1 MSEHSLKR
9 PHQRR
14 LRDIWRSS
22 GWPCHDAIELELLAA
37 GLLQRQF
44 DERGLETL
52 RVTDA
57 GLQALAGTLSR
68 NRAAFDAH
76 EALVARVATEMQR
89 AGRLV
94 WRGLNLRAP
103 LPDEAGGTRWA
114 MARPDVFS
122 VRITTVEDYLEPVAH
137 EIKVRRADLL
147 SDLRHPAKAQ
157 AYLAMAS
164 QCWYVLADGIAEAD
178 EIPPE
183 YGVMQAGAA
192 GLQVIRPA
200 PKRAMRLP
208 FAAWMALA
216 RAHAEPPLDDEAQA
230 GL

>member
-1 MSEHSLKR
+1 M
-9 PHQRR
+9 
-14 LRDIWRSS
+14 
-22 GWPCHDAIELELLAA
+22 
-37 GLLQRQF
+37 
-44 DERGLETL
+44 
-52 RVTDA
+52 
-57 GLQALAGTLSR
+57 
-68 NRAAFDAH
+68 
-76 EALVARVATEMQR
+76 
-89 AGRLV
+89 
-94 WRGLNLRAP
+94 
-103 LPDEAGGTRWA
+103 
-114 MARPDVFS
+114 
-122 VRITTVEDYLEPVAH
+122 EDYLEPVAH

-183 YGVMQAGAA
+183 YGVMQAGTA

>member
-1 MSEHSLKR
+1 MSEHSLKK

-44 DERGLETL
+44 DERGVETL

-57 GLQALAGTLSR
+57 GLQALAGTRAR
-68 NRAAFDAH
+68 NRAALDAH

-103 LPDEAGGTRWA
+103 LPDEAGGARWA

-183 YGVMQAGAA
+183 YGVMQAGAS